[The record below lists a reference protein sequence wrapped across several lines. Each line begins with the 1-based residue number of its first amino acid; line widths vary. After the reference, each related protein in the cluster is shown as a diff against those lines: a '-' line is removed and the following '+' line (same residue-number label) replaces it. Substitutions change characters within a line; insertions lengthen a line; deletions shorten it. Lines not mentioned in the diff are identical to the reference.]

1 MRVLRALSALGL
13 VAASVVA
20 CTLTLDT
27 EGLTG
32 GTPADSGFDTAA
44 CETGTCTNELLVVKQ
59 ADLAP
64 CGPSS
69 TDVLGCRK
77 KIHDLCVARNP
88 CCSVGGFG
96 PVEYPNATEA
106 TIVCLAGKAYTAPST
121 EVLGGACTT
130 ANLGSRTCDAAVH
143 LAAKKRGFAT
153 GILQTVAADQTMTI
167 VGIGAPDCYPNPGVP
182 WGDLT
187 KLDSKCTLATIE
199 SQACTSAVH
208 RWCSSDIIALQTG
221 FGPVVVATTDV
232 VVICLY

>member
-1 MRVLRALSALGL
+1 MRVLAALGL
-13 VAASVVA
+13 VAILVAA
-20 CTLTLDT
+20 CTLTIETSDLSGGAPDT
-27 EGLTG
+27 G
-32 GTPADSGFDTAA
+32 PDTAS
-44 CETGTCTNELLVVKQ
+44 CEAGTCFNELLVVKQ
-59 ADLAP
+59 TDLAP

-69 TDVLGCRK
+69 TDALGCRQ

-130 ANLGSRTCDAAVH
+130 ANLGSRACDAAVH

-153 GILQTVAADQTMTI
+153 GILQSVAADQTMTV

-182 WGDLT
+182 WGDIT
-187 KLDSKCTLATIE
+187 KLDAKCTLSTLE
-199 SQACTSAVH
+199 SQACTTAVH
-208 RWCSSDIIALQTG
+208 RWCSSDLIALQTG
-221 FGPVVVATTDV
+221 FGPVAVATTDV
-232 VVICLY
+232 TVICLY